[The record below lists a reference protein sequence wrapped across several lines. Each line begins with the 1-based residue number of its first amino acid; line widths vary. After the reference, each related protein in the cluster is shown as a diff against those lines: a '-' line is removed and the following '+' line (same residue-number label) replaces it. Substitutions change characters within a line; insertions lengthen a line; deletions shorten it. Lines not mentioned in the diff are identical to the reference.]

1 MVDKYLNLLYN
12 YLGKE
17 MSTFYTYY
25 SWRLVGIR
33 DGLIT
38 HLNQDRHLGVAINT
52 FGELVNGY
60 YTSSSRRSN
69 GFKPRIFRFIILGLY
84 ANW

>member
-17 MSTFYTYY
+17 MSTLYTYY

-38 HLNQDRHLGVAINT
+38 RLNQDRHLGVAINT

-60 YTSSSRRSN
+60 YTSLSRRSN